1 MTTACA
7 TSAATAD
14 ARCTNKA
21 LAPFHDAIDCLDS
34 AFNSK
39 QATPEKYADGI
50 KDMEKVLE
58 LEPGMRLA
66 RERKARLTK
75 LEEERMEKLKVETM
89 GKLKDLGN
97 SILGNFGLSTDNF
110 KFDKDETSGSYNS
123 RFEQNPGK

>member
-1 MTTACA
+1 
-7 TSAATAD
+7 
-14 ARCTNKA
+14 
-21 LAPFHDAIDCLDS
+21 
-34 AFNSK
+34 
-39 QATPEKYADGI
+39 
-50 KDMEKVLE
+50 MEKVLE

-110 KFDKDETSGSYNS
+110 KFDKDETSGSYNI